1 MENNSRQPCEKL
13 TGHETTKTNEHNDMP
28 VKTPATDTEKNTVA
42 DEGLNQASTV
52 KNDIEP
58 GTTPPGDE

>member
-1 MENNSRQPCEKL
+1 MEKNTHQPSKKL
-13 TGHETTKTNEHNDMP
+13 MGHETTKTNEHTDMP
-28 VKTPATDTEKNTVA
+28 IKTPATDTEKNTVA
-42 DEGLNQASTV
+42 GEGLNQASTE